1 VEVFVEPQ
9 DARNMCVVQAW
20 LRAEDSARRGNN
32 VCFINTFGAF
42 SLVGNGAAVNSA
54 RPLAPD
60 GSDAA

>member
-1 VEVFVEPQ
+1 MEVFVGPQ

-20 LRAEDSARRGNN
+20 LWTEDSARRGNN
-32 VCFINTFGAF
+32 VRFINTFDAF
-42 SLVGNGAAVNSA
+42 PLVDNGTAVNSA